1 MKINIAFLLI
11 ALSIALAGCSADEGP
26 ANTAKGEPPEPVKV
40 TVSQVSAADAAE
52 KIAAGEV
59 QFVDVRTPAEYSA
72 GHAKGAINIPLG
84 SLMDEYSKISK
95 DKPVYLICES
105 GRRSTEAGIFL
116 QANGYTDVHSIIG
129 GTPAWKADG
138 RPIQEQ

>member
-1 MKINIAFLLI
+1 MKSYIAFLLV
-11 ALSIALAGCSADEGP
+11 ASSIIFAGCSADAGP
-26 ANTAKGEPPEPVKV
+26 ANTASGEPPKPVPV
-40 TVSQVSAADAAE
+40 TVSQVSSADAAE
-52 KIAAGEV
+52 RIAAGDV
-59 QFVDVRTPAEYSA
+59 QFVDVRTPEEYSA

-84 SLMDEYSKISK
+84 SLMDEYKKISK

-116 QANGYTDVHSIIG
+116 QANGYTEVHSIIG

-138 RPIQEQ
+138 RPMQDQ